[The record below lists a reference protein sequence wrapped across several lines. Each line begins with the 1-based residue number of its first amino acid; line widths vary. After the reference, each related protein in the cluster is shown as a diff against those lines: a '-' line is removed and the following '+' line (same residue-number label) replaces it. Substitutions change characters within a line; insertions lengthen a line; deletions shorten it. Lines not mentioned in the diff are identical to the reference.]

1 MKKGKQF
8 STPLDKVLQT
18 NFMNSAEN
26 YRHILFT

>member
-18 NFMNSAEN
+18 NFMNSAKN